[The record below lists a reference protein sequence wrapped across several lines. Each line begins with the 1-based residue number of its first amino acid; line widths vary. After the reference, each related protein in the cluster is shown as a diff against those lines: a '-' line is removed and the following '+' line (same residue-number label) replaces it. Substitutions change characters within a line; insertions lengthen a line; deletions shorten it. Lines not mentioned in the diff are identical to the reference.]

1 MSYDIDPEK
10 RQGLL
15 ETAAC
20 EGEQVISGLTLRPL
34 RMGSVSFYVRLLAF
48 LKTSPSSDELTSYCA
63 LAFVHSLPSERLSS
77 VFGRPELIV
86 PELYRF
92 MQETSMSQY
101 RKLVEWGDTQ
111 YAQWEASKTI
121 EDGIAPSSVSDP
133 KA

>member
-10 RQGLL
+10 RKGLL

-20 EGEQVISGLTLRPL
+20 EGEQIIGGVKLKPL
-34 RMGSVSFYVRLLAF
+34 RMGSVSFYVRLLAY
-48 LKTSPSSDELTSYCA
+48 LKTSPSSDELTSYCS

-86 PELYRF
+86 HDLYRF
-92 MQETSMSQY
+92 MEATSMQQY
-101 RKLVEWGDTQ
+101 RQFVEWGDTQ